1 VTDTEILAL
10 AQEAQDNG
18 SALALALLEFLT
30 EKKHSTGAIR
40 AMSPYLT
47 VDEGKAVMARGF
59 EKIRQLAAERK
70 AAREKAGK
78 SEGGVLLPPSGL
90 LIPGR

>member
-1 VTDTEILAL
+1 MTDPEIMAL

-30 EKKHSTGAIR
+30 EKQHSTGAIR
-40 AMSPYLT
+40 AMSPYVT
-47 VDEGKAVMARGF
+47 KDESKKVIAMAADMIKR
-59 EKIRQLAAERK
+59 LASERK

-78 SEGGVLLPPSGL
+78 SDGGVLLPSSGL
-90 LIPGR
+90 VVPRG